1 VEKYIFMGFFDIFA
15 CLNKWYRTDLN
26 ITVCDNKQLLICN
39 MICQEIAIENLIK
52 IHMFNIISVANLQ
65 A

>member
-15 CLNKWYRTDLN
+15 CLNKLYRTDLN

>member
-1 VEKYIFMGFFDIFA
+1 MGFFDIFA
-15 CLNKWYRTDLN
+15 CLKKLYRTVLN
-26 ITVCDNKQLLICN
+26 ITGCDKTQLLICN

-52 IHMFNIISVANLQ
+52 IHMFHIISVANLQ

>member
-1 VEKYIFMGFFDIFA
+1 MSQQM
-15 CLNKWYRTDLN
+15 YRTVLN
-26 ITVCDNKQLLICN
+26 ITGCDNTQLLICN

-52 IHMFNIISVANLQ
+52 IHMFHIISVANLQ